1 MPITLRRRYLEEHLR
16 WKPRCF
22 SLDRPMPDELSFE
35 ELIARV
41 RSGDQAASRTLLERY
56 GGAVRRVARM
66 RIRHAMLSGQ
76 YDSVDIFQSVMRSF
90 LMRVKKDDN
99 DWQLDTPEQLLNLLL
114 DMTDNTVVDK
124 IRAATAEKRGGGERP
139 GTIDVDPRDPK
150 GHRPVEDELATKELA
165 AQCWDKLSADGQRL
179 FRLYFIEQMEWSE
192 VAELEGSTA
201 EACRKK
207 LERAFENVAK
217 QFPSQERG
225 DA

>member
-1 MPITLRRRYLEEHLR
+1 
-16 WKPRCF
+16 
-22 SLDRPMPDELSFE
+22 MPDDLSFE

-41 RSGDQAASRTLLERY
+41 RSGDQDASRVLLDRY
-56 GGAVRRVARM
+56 GSSVRRVARM

-90 LMRVKKDDN
+90 LMRVRRDDN
-99 DWQLDTPEQLLNLLL
+99 NWQLDTPEQLVNLLL
-114 DMTDNTVVDK
+114 DITDNTVVDK

-139 GTIDVDPRDPK
+139 GTIDVDPKDPR
-150 GHRPVEDELATKELA
+150 GHRWVEDELATKELA
-165 AQCWDKLSADGQRL
+165 TQCWDKLSTDGQRL
-179 FRLYFIEQMEWSE
+179 FRLYFIEQLEWSE
-192 VAELEGSTA
+192 VAQLEGSTA

-217 QFPSQERG
+217 QFPEQERG